1 MKTNYAENYG
11 FCINQINSKDPK
23 MNEKMKYVF
32 TVAAISAS
40 VALSGCATTGQLE
53 ELRSQV
59 NAVRADAD
67 AAKADAAAARATAN
81 EAKDIA
87 NRALSTANEANA
99 RSIETETKIDR
110 MFKRAMHK

>member
-1 MKTNYAENYG
+1 
-11 FCINQINSKDPK
+11 

-32 TVAAISAS
+32 TVAALSAF

-53 ELRSQV
+53 ELKHEL
-59 NAVRADAD
+59 NAV
-67 AAKADAAAARATAN
+67 KADANEAKVSAARANAAAN
-81 EAKDIA
+81 EAKDTA

>member
-1 MKTNYAENYG
+1 
-11 FCINQINSKDPK
+11 

-32 TVAAISAS
+32 TVAALSAS

-53 ELRSQV
+53 QLQHEL
-59 NAVRADAD
+59 NAV
-67 AAKADAAAARATAN
+67 KADANEAKVSAARATTTAN

-87 NRALSTANEANA
+87 NRALNTANEANA

-110 MFKRAMHK
+110 AFKQRMYK

>member
-1 MKTNYAENYG
+1 
-11 FCINQINSKDPK
+11 
-23 MNEKMKYVF
+23 MNKNMKYVF
-32 TVAAISAS
+32 TVAALSAS
-40 VALSGCATTGQLE
+40 VALSGCATTGALE
-53 ELRSQV
+53 EVKSQL

-67 AAKADAAAARATAN
+67 AAKAEAASARATAN

-99 RSIETETKIDR
+99 RSMETETKIDR